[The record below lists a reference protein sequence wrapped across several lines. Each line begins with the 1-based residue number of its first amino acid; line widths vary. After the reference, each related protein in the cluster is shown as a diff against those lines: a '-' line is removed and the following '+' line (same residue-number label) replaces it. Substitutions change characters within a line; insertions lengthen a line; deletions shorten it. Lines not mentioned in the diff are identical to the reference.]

1 MLTPLYESLLSSLPE
16 VPSDP
21 AKSLTEGNGDTK
33 VGENVSV
40 QIFSIECLLYTLL
53 HLVKSCPKFLGMV
66 EPVEGDT
73 AIQEGNDRLKAL
85 RQKVQYL
92 ARLIQSYKSD
102 IVAKL
107 AASFQEEGRPADAV
121 LTEIK
126 KVNFWR
132 SLFVQSSTRH

>member
-1 MLTPLYESLLSSLPE
+1 
-16 VPSDP
+16 
-21 AKSLTEGNGDTK
+21 
-33 VGENVSV
+33 
-40 QIFSIECLLYTLL
+40 
-53 HLVKSCPKFLGMV
+53 MV

-132 SLFVQSSTRH
+132 SLFVQPSTRH